1 MGRSVDYLRG
11 ARRIAYF
18 DWPSWETEDG
28 EFQYE
33 DHIFVVD
40 DIRENIKS
48 ELPEFGNEQ
57 KWDGRETSIIL
68 SGYGTEIGLSEY
80 CGLAS
85 LSVRVNTEEVEE
97 EDIEKVEKWIDDNW
111 PKISRFY
118 DDYIKMGTF
127 SNGEG
132 VFKSKQK

>member
-18 DWPSWETEDG
+18 DWPSWEDYDG
-28 EFQYE
+28 DIQHE
-33 DHIFVVD
+33 DHVFVVD
-40 DIRENIKS
+40 DIRESIKA

-80 CGLAS
+80 GGLTS
-85 LSVRVNTEEVEE
+85 LSIRVNTDEVEG
-97 EDIEKVEKWIDDNW
+97 EDIEKVEKWIDENW
-111 PKISRFY
+111 EKISRFY
-118 DDYIKMGTF
+118 DEYLKVGTF

-132 VFKSKQK
+132 VFESKQK

>member
-18 DWPSWETEDG
+18 DWPKWETEEG
-28 EFQYE
+28 EFEYE
-33 DHIFVVD
+33 AHVFVVD
-40 DIRENIKS
+40 DIRENIKA

-80 CGLAS
+80 CGVCS
-85 LSVRVNTEEVEE
+85 LSIRVNTDEVEG
-97 EDIEKVEKWIDDNW
+97 EDIEKVEKWIDENW
-111 PKISRFY
+111 AKVSRFY
-118 DDYIKMGTF
+118 DEYVKVGTF

-132 VFKSKQK
+132 VFESKQK